1 MRVEREDLT
10 IIENLAAGE
19 IDVIL
24 PVGLRLKFAAR
35 EARDFMVEIARAVRE
50 IEDRSP
56 PIARFEGS
64 ADDFLPPS
72 TLPADELMEFASAPR
87 AAEAETGP
95 PPAKPSAA
103 RKRDEAID
111 RQRLP
116 GGRLRSILKAL
127 TREEEATDSLEHPV
141 RPVGDRRS

>member
-24 PVGLRLKFAAR
+24 PVGLRMRFGAR

-50 IEDRSP
+50 IEDYSP

-64 ADDFLPPS
+64 GEDFLPPS
-72 TLPADELMEFASAPR
+72 TLPADELMDFASAPS
-87 AAEAETGP
+87 AVEAEAGP
-95 PPAKPSAA
+95 PPAKPSTA

-116 GGRLRSILKAL
+116 GSRLRSILKAL
-127 TREEEATDSLEHPV
+127 TGEEEATESHEHPV
-141 RPVGDRRS
+141 RPVSDRRS